1 MSRRRILRIDGTH
14 VQVVGLGLAPRI
26 YIFAT
31 TSISTQKSV
40 GRRAL
45 NLTGWRF
52 RRRQWIS
59 VVDHTQYLSKFP
71 HPQNPTVQQV
81 STKTGSMTDHNQ
93 WIWWPTCESA
103 TPGRLESD
111 HEVLPVIDS
120 CRMNSCALCK
130 QQYNVSVESPGR
142 PHCILTRVLLLVIG
156 WALSSNSTETTVLSD
171 ITQAV
176 DRVTFTV
183 KPIISASVASCMALY
198 KFDYYYYYYYYYNS
212 NWQWLHK
219 LIIALIKMVQ
229 PISQFSMLI

>member
-1 MSRRRILRIDGTH
+1 MFLGVNNTTQHTWPSVFTPDRDLYVPAVQTTATVLCGITEH
-14 VQVVGLGLAPRI
+14 VQEKNFTDRRNPRPSGGPGPGPQNL
-26 YIFAT
+26 YLCNDLYFHA
-31 TSISTQKSV
+31 KSV

-120 CRMNSCALCK
+120 CRTNSCANSNIMFLL
-130 QQYNVSVESPGR
+130 NLLEG
-142 PHCILTRVLLLVIG
+142 LTVYQLG
-156 WALSSNSTETTVLSD
+156 YYYLSSAELCHPTRLKLLYFQTSHRLS
-171 ITQAV
+171 IV
-176 DRVTFTV
+176 WH
-183 KPIISASVASCMALY
+183 L
-198 KFDYYYYYYYYYNS
+198 
-212 NWQWLHK
+212 L
-219 LIIALIKMVQ
+219 
-229 PISQFSMLI
+229 